1 MLFEGNF
8 RYGPRSYLVVGFLY
22 MNKKTTEELW
32 NLSNGKF
39 LSTFAKDEA
48 DTFYYLKDDKEKG
61 LAYKITEYGDD
72 LANDGWGRGKKEGMI
87 QGLFLGAL
95 ISFFLTIGLL
105 VPFHVKYLKEDVLDC
120 LSKISDGYSVDS
132 VRECVE
138 EGFDNA
144 GI

>member
-1 MLFEGNF
+1 MDNET
-8 RYGPRSYLVVGFLY
+8 
-22 MNKKTTEELW
+22 NKKFYD
-32 NLSNGKF
+32 LSNEKF
-39 LSTFAKDEA
+39 LSIFAKDES
-48 DTFYYLKDDKEKG
+48 DVFYYLKNEKEKG
-61 LAYKITEYGDD
+61 LAYKIIDYGED
-72 LANDGWGRGKKEGMI
+72 LAHEGWNSGHSVGMI

-95 ISFFLTIGLL
+95 ICFFLTIGLL